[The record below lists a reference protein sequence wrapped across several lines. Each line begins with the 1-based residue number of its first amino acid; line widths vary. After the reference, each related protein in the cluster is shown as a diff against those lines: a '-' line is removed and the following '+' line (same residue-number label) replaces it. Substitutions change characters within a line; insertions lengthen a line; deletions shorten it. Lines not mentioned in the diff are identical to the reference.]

1 MYKGACKKKTN
12 MHRAMQEYIRTGRKL
27 TDICGNI
34 LAEQWISWLPKGLQV
49 RLRRQD
55 TAPVL
60 CFVQINLTTIARY
73 DIFLNR

>member
-1 MYKGACKKKTN
+1 MYKGACKKNNN

-27 TDICGNI
+27 ADICGNI
-34 LAEQWISWLPKGLQV
+34 LVEPWISCVPKGLQV

-60 CFVQINLTTIARY
+60 CFVQIN
-73 DIFLNR
+73 DE